1 MQLPGRIFDLFGED
15 AIWSDDHEGLSGETL
30 RVTGPTGA
38 FYVKQGPSARA
49 EHERLLWL
57 KRWVSVPDVVA
68 FEGDALVLADAGW
81 RSLERKP
88 PADAGTVLGTAL
100 RALHEVPVRECP
112 FDERLDVKLARAAGR
127 VRDGLVDAGD
137 FDEDHLGLTPGQ
149 VYERLVAERP
159 AREDLVV
166 THGDYT
172 PANVLASPSGD
183 TVLVDVGALGV
194 ADRHVDLAIVLRELD
209 GPAAGSFLRAYGPAE
224 VDEDRLRYYRLL
236 DELF

>member
-1 MQLPGRIFDLFGED
+1 MFDLFGED

-38 FYVKQGPSARA
+38 VYVKQGPGARA

-57 KRWVSVPDVVA
+57 KRWMSVPDVVA

-81 RSLERKP
+81 LSLERRP
-88 PADAGTVLGTAL
+88 SAGAGAVMGAAL
-100 RALHEVPVRECP
+100 RALHDVPVAECP

-127 VRDGLVDAGD
+127 VRDGLVNDGD
-137 FDEDHLGLTPGQ
+137 FDDDTAGLTPAQ
-149 VYERLVAERP
+149 VYDRLVAERP

-172 PANVLASPSGD
+172 PANVLASPSGEA
-183 TVLVDVGALGV
+183 VLIDVGALGV
-194 ADRHVDLAIVLRELD
+194 ADRHVDLALALRELD
-209 GPAAGSFLRAYGPAE
+209 GPAAGEFLRAYGAAE
-224 VDEDRLRYYRLL
+224 VDDDRLRYYRLL